1 MSSQLSRGFIHGKTI
16 EITDDL
22 YLTDGQEVE
31 VIVRVRAPR
40 PEWGQGILNSAGAM
54 APFWTA
60 EDDEILAEI
69 ARARRIPSNCE
80 IPE

>member
-1 MSSQLSRGFIHGKTI
+1 MSGKLSRGFIHGKTI
-16 EITDDL
+16 EIADDL
-22 YLTDGQEVE
+22 GLADGQEVE
-31 VIVRVRAPR
+31 VIVRVRETKS
-40 PEWGQGILNSAGAM
+40 EWGQGILRSAGAM

-69 ARARRIPSNCE
+69 ERDRRTPSTRE